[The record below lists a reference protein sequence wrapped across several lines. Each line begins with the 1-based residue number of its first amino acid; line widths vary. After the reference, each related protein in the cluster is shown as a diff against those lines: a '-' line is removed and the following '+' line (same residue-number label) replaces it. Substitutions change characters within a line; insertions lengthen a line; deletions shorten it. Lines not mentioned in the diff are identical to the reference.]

1 MGELIGTIRQT
12 RKTKKKIKL
21 PIGYSTQKLLG
32 ERLTKRYQ
40 EQIETNE
47 SLGRVIAMNQ
57 DDDEVERILNDKQRD
72 RDTMPS
78 IGEGDEDEQRT
89 STCMDGSQIEQSR
102 QQEDKQF
109 MKEIA
114 KVRPLDELLEEIK
127 VEK

>member
-1 MGELIGTIRQT
+1 
-12 RKTKKKIKL
+12 
-21 PIGYSTQKLLG
+21 
-32 ERLTKRYQ
+32 
-40 EQIETNE
+40 
-47 SLGRVIAMNQ
+47 MNQ

>member
-57 DDDEVERILNDKQRD
+57 DDDEVERILNDK
-72 RDTMPS
+72 
-78 IGEGDEDEQRT
+78 
-89 STCMDGSQIEQSR
+89 
-102 QQEDKQF
+102 
-109 MKEIA
+109 
-114 KVRPLDELLEEIK
+114 
-127 VEK
+127 

>member
-1 MGELIGTIRQT
+1 
-12 RKTKKKIKL
+12 
-21 PIGYSTQKLLG
+21 
-32 ERLTKRYQ
+32 
-40 EQIETNE
+40 
-47 SLGRVIAMNQ
+47 
-57 DDDEVERILNDKQRD
+57 
-72 RDTMPS
+72 MPS

-89 STCMDGSQIEQSR
+89 STCMDGSQCEQLR